1 MSSTSRGALRPAAL
15 ALLAAL
21 ADGCTFTPPS
31 AAPTPSP
38 SPSVSPSGPLGGV
51 QTDSTGRR
59 HVGRVAV
66 VPVRTEVAR

>member
-1 MSSTSRGALRPAAL
+1 MSSPSVRAL
-15 ALLAAL
+15 ALLPAL
-21 ADGCTFTPPS
+21 VCVGGLLGACTFTPPS

-38 SPSVSPSGPLGGV
+38 SVSPTGPIGGV

-66 VPVRTEVAR
+66 VPVRTEVTR